1 MDVCVCGGV
10 GAASCVC
17 SITSNS
23 YTSSH
28 AKEPYK
34 RDYILQKRPTI
45 LRSLLLTSNSYTSS
59 KRVAASCNLMSS
71 YIVVHQQVRWRDLFI
86 SMTPSHA
93 TSMNIRHPLMLYP
106 LEPFPLQMLYM
117 CVYAYIYI
125 SSPDAVSPFRP
136 FLEYINRCHI
146 WPFTLGS
153 LPTDT
158 VDTGWCKV
166 IGCLIFIG
174 HFLQK
179 SPIISGSFV

>member
-1 MDVCVCGGV
+1 VKLIHFNDSSYTTSMDVCVCGGV

-146 WPFTLGS
+146 FLCRG
-153 LPTDT
+153 
-158 VDTGWCKV
+158 KAFH
-166 IGCLIFIG
+166 IGLYPLIQWIQG
-174 HFLQK
+174 GVK
-179 SPIISGSFV
+179 S